1 MEIRLIDGFCVVT
14 WKRTSAEVHGEIL
27 DKIKRI
33 RGAEFIKDAGCWL
46 VPVAQADRLL
56 AAFPKASYD
65 YDALCAAF
73 DRQDERIGI
82 FGQSLLDMGVRLLVV
97 DGRVIAQGEGVS
109 PLLQSLIDE
118 RCAKLAAWLQAQ
130 DARYAG
136 KYGQGA
142 TKNGDLVLSIQNDNS
157 NENRPSGGDLRQAE
171 LLAVSLR
178 NAAQNQY

>member
-82 FGQSLLDMGVRLLVV
+82 FGQ
-97 DGRVIAQGEGVS
+97 
-109 PLLQSLIDE
+109 
-118 RCAKLAAWLQAQ
+118 WLTHWLP
-130 DARYAG
+130 G
-136 KYGQGA
+136 
-142 TKNGDLVLSIQNDNS
+142 
-157 NENRPSGGDLRQAE
+157 
-171 LLAVSLR
+171 
-178 NAAQNQY
+178 